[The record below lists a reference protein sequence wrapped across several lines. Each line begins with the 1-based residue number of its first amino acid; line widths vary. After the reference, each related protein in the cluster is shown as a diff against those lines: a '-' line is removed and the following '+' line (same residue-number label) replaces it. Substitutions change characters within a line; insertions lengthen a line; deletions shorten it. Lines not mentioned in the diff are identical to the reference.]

1 MDVQVELPDYLRP
14 PAKRRFSPLRVALTA
29 VLTIFAVIILAA
41 GYVAVLKASTRQ
53 AEEDAR
59 TTGYL
64 VVTARTYLQAASDP
78 VPAGMSEEDYAAFW
92 REPAMNTPEA
102 VALLDLLNQS
112 WKEELR
118 THQDYW
124 QYRVETIQDPAKRSS
139 AQAAVDEL
147 SALLSQG
154 SVQWAQRTM
163 YGDLTGLARQ
173 TCHRAKVNG
182 VTYPGNGRPIINWD
196 ATGYGNAGAVH
207 PVSSEDQR
215 TQALVEKVYPG
226 AFDAAQPYVCTF
238 PPPPES
244 DYPEDE
250 EHLSNVVREAE
261 NLLDTVH
268 AHPNAEGHLTDEAY
282 EAFWNGPVMTSPNV
296 QSYLERVGKQ
306 ALSDSR
312 ESATYLEDEIDQIQ
326 DPGVRDHARQYLDA
340 ALSEA
345 AKDNGRRLAV
355 GMVHADLEQ
364 YWEDTCISEPES
376 WMHPK
381 SVQRNRWTSKL
392 EPEFSSRYL
401 NSAWSGRDTG
411 WSETT
416 FDLAL
421 QFYPEAY
428 EAGLEQHCT

>member
-14 PAKRRFSPLRVALTA
+14 PAKRRFNPLRVVLTA
-29 VLTIFAVIILAA
+29 VLAIFAVIILAA

-53 AEEDAR
+53 AGEDAR
-59 TTGYL
+59 TTGYM
-64 VVTARTYLQAASDP
+64 VVTARTYLYAASDP

-92 REPAMNTPEA
+92 NEPAMNTPDA
-102 VALLDLLNQS
+102 AALLELLNQG
-112 WKEELR
+112 WKEDLR

-124 QYRVETIQDPAKRSS
+124 QYRVDTIQDPAKRAS
-139 AQAAVDEL
+139 AQAAVDEV
-147 SALLSQG
+147 SALLSTG
-154 SVQWAQRTM
+154 TVQRAKRIV
-163 YGDLTGLARQ
+163 YDDLAGLAAR

-182 VTYPGNGRPIINWD
+182 VTYLGDGHPIINWQ
-196 ATGYGNAGAVH
+196 ATGYGAG
-207 PVSSEDQR
+207 PRDRLTSGDRQ

-226 AFDAAQPYVCTF
+226 AFDAVHPYVCTF

-250 EHLSNVVREAE
+250 GHLSNVVREAE
-261 NLLDTVH
+261 NLLRTVH
-268 AHPNAEGHLTDEAY
+268 EYPNAEGHLTDEDY
-282 EAFWNGPVMTSPNV
+282 GAFWNGPVMTSPSV
-296 QSYLERVGKQ
+296 QSYLDRVGEQ
-306 ALSDSR
+306 AVSDSR
-312 ESATYLEDEIDQIQ
+312 ESATYLQEEIDQIQ
-326 DPGVRDHARQYLDA
+326 DSGVRDHARQYLDA

-364 YWEDTCISEPES
+364 YWEDTCISEPDS
-376 WMHPK
+376 WTHPK
-381 SVQRNRWTSKL
+381 SVKRNPWTSKL

-416 FDLAL
+416 FELAL
-421 QFYPEAY
+421 ELYPEAY
-428 EAGLEQHCT
+428 EAGLAEHCT

>member
-29 VLTIFAVIILAA
+29 VLAIIAVIILAA

-53 AEEDAR
+53 AGEDAR
-59 TTGYL
+59 TTGYM
-64 VVTARTYLQAASDP
+64 VVTARTYLYAASDP

-92 REPAMNTPEA
+92 ANPAVNTPDTA
-102 VALLDLLNQS
+102 ALLDLLNQS
-112 WKEELR
+112 WKEDLR

-124 QYRVETIQDPAKRSS
+124 QYRVETIHDPAKRTS
-139 AQAAVDEL
+139 AQAAVDEV
-147 SALLSQG
+147 SDLLSTGAVQG
-154 SVQWAQRTM
+154 AKRIV
-163 YGDLTGLARQ
+163 YDDLAGLAAQ

-182 VTYPGNGRPIINWD
+182 VTYLGNGHPIINWQ
-196 ATGYGNAGAVH
+196 ATGYGAGARARMA
-207 PVSSEDQR
+207 SGDRR

-226 AFDAAQPYVCTF
+226 AFDAALPYVCTF

-250 EHLSNVVREAE
+250 EHYSNVVREAD
-261 NLLDTVH
+261 NLLRTVH
-268 AHPNAEGHLTDEAY
+268 AHPNAEGHLTEEDY

-296 QSYLERVGKQ
+296 QSYLARVGKQ
-306 ALSDSR
+306 AVSDSR
-312 ESATYLEDEIDQIQ
+312 ESAAYFQEEIDQIQ
-326 DPGVRDHARQYLDA
+326 DSGVRDHARQYLDA

-364 YWEDTCISEPES
+364 YWEDTCISEPDS

-381 SVQRNRWTSKL
+381 SVKRNPWTSKL

-401 NSAWSGRDTG
+401 NSAWSGRDSG

-416 FDLAL
+416 FELAL
-421 QFYPEAY
+421 EFYPEAY
-428 EAGLEQHCT
+428 EAGLALHCT